1 MVHSCWPRCCAAI
14 MLLQHVLAFAPSSFL
29 GVRSAAI
36 SRPSSAAAIS
46 RKQLTVTMGIPK
58 LFRWL
63 TDQYPAINQRINDGF
78 NEVSSSTHIHCLLY
92 IRS

>member
-1 MVHSCWPRCCAAI
+1 MVYTSWPLCCAAAL
-14 MLLQHVLAFAPSSFL
+14 LLQHVLAFAPSSFL

-36 SRPSSAAAIS
+36 SRSSAAPS

-78 NEVSSSTHIHCLLY
+78 NEVSLQRTHTLFDAF
-92 IRS
+92 SNQ